1 MKILNEFINKEHF
14 DCLITLRKSAKSMS
28 QVLKDKPNGKSIIPI
43 SIYTKIDNIVVLL
56 GKIAELEKSERT
68 QYLDEIKEISKDV
81 SDEMQKIIIN
91 INKIGKEEPKNE
103 IDTLLKELMNKEEE

>member
-1 MKILNEFINKEHF
+1 
-14 DCLITLRKSAKSMS
+14 MS
-28 QVLKDKPNGKSIIPI
+28 QVLRDKPNGKSIVPI

-56 GKIAELEKSERT
+56 GKVAELEKNERT

-81 SDEMQKIIIN
+81 SDEMQKIIIS